1 MMGFRMSKW
10 LLGAVLAV
18 CGAGSFAAPVVT
30 DMAGL
35 RPEAFKLY
43 ENTIA
48 SLSVN
53 ISYEGIATADE
64 ENYKR
69 IMKDWVSTA
78 LTGNGVKV
86 NPVSAGAPHVRV
98 DGFCGRSVNGCEL
111 DIYIDRD
118 VSFDLP
124 DGRRYPVKA
133 LNLAHIR
140 LTSQTASYNSGTI
153 LPVLTSGVSGLLKV
167 FSINNTSDVAK
178 SGKPIPKPG
187 EGGMPKAP
195 KIVQESLAEGE
206 EIVR

>member
-1 MMGFRMSKW
+1 MRNF
-10 LLGAVLAV
+10 LIGAVMAA
-18 CGAGSFAAPVVT
+18 CGASVFAAPVVT

-53 ISYEGIATADE
+53 ISYEGVASADE

-69 IMKDWVSTA
+69 IMKEWVSTA
-78 LTGNGVKV
+78 LSNNGVKI

-98 DGFCGRSVNGCEL
+98 DGYCGRSVNGCEL
-111 DIYIDRD
+111 DIHIDRD

-124 DGRRYPVKA
+124 DGRRYPIKS

-140 LTSQTASYNSGTI
+140 LTSQTAAYNSGTI
-153 LPVLTSGVSGLLKV
+153 FPVLTSGISGLLKV

-178 SGKPIPKPG
+178 SNKPASKPG
-187 EGGMPKAP
+187 EGGMPKVP
-195 KIVQESLAEGE
+195 KVVQDSLAEGE